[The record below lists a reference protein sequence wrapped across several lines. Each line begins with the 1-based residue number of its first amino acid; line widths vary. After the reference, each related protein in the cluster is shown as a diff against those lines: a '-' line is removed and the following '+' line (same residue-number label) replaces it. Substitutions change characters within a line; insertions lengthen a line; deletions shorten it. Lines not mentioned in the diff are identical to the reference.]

1 MFTGFDQQS
10 SFKTRVIDS
19 ISPLSI
25 DFRQAIMDSKTGPEI
40 PGIIQPGNVT
50 QDLKMMICKLL
61 NSPKPAK
68 TFPGSNPVS
77 FQHSDIEEKLLSQ
90 DYYVCEKTDGLRAL
104 MLILIN
110 PVTREQGC
118 FMIDRENNY
127 YLVNGFRFPR
137 LPRKD
142 KKELL
147 ETLQDGTLIDGELVI
162 QTNPVTKL
170 REMRY
175 LMFDC
180 LAINGR
186 CITPS
191 PTSSRLAHLGK
202 EFFKPYYDLRSLF
215 AEQCVT
221 FPFKLSMKHMNFSYD
236 LLKVANS
243 LSSLPHES
251 DGLIFT
257 PVKLPYSVGSKDS
270 YLLKW
275 KPEDENSVDFKLIL
289 EIPMVEDESLPKKDP
304 ARWYLNYDAK
314 PVFDLYIWQ
323 GGADVNAKIQH
334 FDRPFSKKEF
344 EILER
349 TYKKFAELEI
359 SDEKW
364 QQLKNLEEPLNGRIV
379 ECCKDQETGAWK
391 LLRFR
396 DDKLNGNHTSVVQKV
411 LESISDS
418 VKIEDLAEV
427 IPDIRQRWEQ
437 RKGTGKP
444 PLNHFQPQQQQPQHH
459 SNANQHAVTN
469 KAVEQSAQP
478 KYVDEGDWSD

>member
-1 MFTGFDQQS
+1 MA
-10 SFKTRVIDS
+10 TRTS
-19 ISPLSI
+19 
-25 DFRQAIMDSKTGPEI
+25 PEI
-40 PGIIQPGNVT
+40 PGLIQPSNVT
-50 QDLKMMICKLL
+50 QDLKMMMCKLL
-61 NSPKPAK
+61 NSPKPVK
-68 TFPGSNPVS
+68 TFPGSQPVS
-77 FQHSDIEEKLLSQ
+77 FQHSDIDEKLLTQ

-127 YLVNGFRFPR
+127 YLVNGFRFPK

-162 QTNPVTKL
+162 QTNPTTKL
-170 REMRY
+170 QELRY

-202 EFFKPYYDLRSLF
+202 DFFKPYYDLRSLF
-215 AEQCVT
+215 ADKCVT

-243 LSSLPHES
+243 LDKLPHQS

-257 PVKLPYSVGSKDS
+257 PVRTPYHVGGKDS

-289 EIPMVEDESLPKKDP
+289 EIPLVEDESLPKKDP
-304 ARWYLNYDAK
+304 NRWYYNYDVK
-314 PVFDLYIWQ
+314 PTFDLYIWQ
-323 GGADVNAKIQH
+323 GGADVNSKLQN
-334 FDRPFSKKEF
+334 FDRPFGKRDF

-349 TYKKFAELEI
+349 TYRKFAELEI

-364 QQLKNLEEPLNGRIV
+364 QELKNLQEPLNGRIV
-379 ECCKDQETGAWK
+379 ECCKDEETGAWT

-418 VKIEDLAEV
+418 VKVEDLAE
-427 IPDIRQRWEQ
+427 ITADIKIEWERRNQ
-437 RKGTGKP
+437 DAKP
-444 PLNHFQPQQQQPQHH
+444 KSLQIQSMPSASNHQTATANSNLDQQ
-459 SNANQHAVTN
+459 S
-469 KAVEQSAQP
+469 QP
-478 KYVDEGDWSD
+478 KYVDEDDWSE